1 MSPVL
6 IVVTPSPLLPVC
18 CCRCDSLKSS
28 NSGSC
33 RSPGDAYVRGREL
46 ITISTSVRE
55 VSSSSYASLAW
66 PMIFFRHRF
75 VERTIHSNMPPHQGA
90 FSALNFHSTPSPV
103 RCCWPESPSH
113 SLERLAIIGHNS
125 AGQTMSGHKPL
136 QTSEKGGGSQVRHE
150 VEMHSPDG
158 AACV

>member
-28 NSGSC
+28 KYSNCHRFQKWLRTTRTTYSGSC

-75 VERTIHSNMPPHQGA
+75 VERTIRSNMPPHQGA
-90 FSALNFHSTPSPV
+90 FSTLNFYSTPSPV
-103 RCCWPESPSH
+103 RCSWTSREF
-113 SLERLAIIGHNS
+113 
-125 AGQTMSGHKPL
+125 TM
-136 QTSEKGGGSQVRHE
+136 
-150 VEMHSPDG
+150 
-158 AACV
+158 A